1 MILITING
9 YLIAKEENFVDGMA
23 MFFISSTG
31 KIMDLKSEIF
41 EIQLENFD
49 QDHKIQIFS
58 LKRELL
64 GLV

>member
-9 YLIAKEENFVDGMA
+9 YLSAKEENFVDGMA
-23 MFFISSTG
+23 MVFISSTG